1 MDKLSQMVVLLC
13 VTSNVMGGS
22 LSGDSL
28 VASIDEVQRKFGTTA
43 ADKRISTG
51 NVRHADA
58 NEMKSGSAVHRS
70 HDNAIVDDDDV
81 VGVDE
86 HLAHTAADKTRHN
99 KMFDFYRYYAPSPAY
114 PPMPFYNPFYSSY
127 YQQQPPPL
135 PPPYMP
141 GYYPPYYPSGTEPMD
156 GVQQTDEYAP
166 EEDYEGDENDLGDE
180 SDDGSRANTK
190 RRPSNKQNSPIFYI
204 RLPPTPYMFVPGMG
218 YISQVNNILMTIH
231 MKLRTNRLPW
241 HWPFGLQALYTQTQ
255 LFHHSNHCCS
265 LL

>member
-1 MDKLSQMVVLLC
+1 MVVILC

-28 VASIDEVQRKFGTTA
+28 VASIDEVQRKFGATA

-51 NVRHADA
+51 NSRHADV
-58 NEMKSGSAVHRS
+58 NEMKSGADVRRS
-70 HDNAIVDDDDV
+70 HDNAIVDGDDV
-81 VGVDE
+81 VAVDE
-86 HLAHTAADKTRHN
+86 HLAHTAAAAAAAAPDKTRHN

-114 PPMPFYNPFYSSY
+114 PMPFYNPFAY
-127 YQQQPPPL
+127 YPQVDNRMQPGPYM

-141 GYYPPYYPSGTEPMD
+141 GYYPPYYPSGTESMD
-156 GVQQTDEYAP
+156 GAPSADEYAP
-166 EEDYEGDENDLGDE
+166 DDDYEGDENDLGDE

-218 YISQVNNILMTIH
+218 YISQVTTL
-231 MKLRTNRLPW
+231 W
-241 HWPFGLQALYTQTQ
+241 HYYKYD
-255 LFHHSNHCCS
+255 SS
-265 LL
+265 RV